1 MAPCTTRDL
10 SDQRDQPAE
19 LAQKHPQVAQD
30 HADVVTAAVQHRE
43 EVRGGRGISDQLI
56 GSGLLMKD
64 RREDGETEALYR

>member
-43 EVRGGRGISDQLI
+43 EVVPLSGHLARRPSVFICPII
-56 GSGLLMKD
+56 GSMAP
-64 RREDGETEALYR
+64 RRC